1 MTFSPIDSALLGP
14 LFATDAMRAVFSDR
28 ARIAAML
35 RMEAAL
41 ARAEARL
48 GLVPDALAP
57 AIAAIGPDAFDLPE
71 IGDQTV
77 LSGVPTIPF
86 VKAVQQKLPKEL
98 EPFFHKGA
106 TTQDIA
112 DTALVLQMRAAFA
125 LIARDLDAVLDRF
138 AELARE
144 HRSTPC
150 VGRTYG
156 QHAAPLTFGYKVAVW
171 AVGIAEAAERLP
183 WLCER
188 TLTASLG
195 GPVGTLAGLG
205 DKGPAVAEAFAEE
218 LGLAAAP
225 IAWHSLRARM
235 AETGAWLA
243 ILMGALAKMAT
254 DVAHLASTE
263 VGELAEPFVP
273 GRGGSS
279 AMPHKRNPVSATVIL
294 SAHMA
299 AKAHVATL
307 LDAMAAAHER
317 PAGAW
322 HAEWHA
328 LPYLFGLA
336 SGSLQE
342 ARGLSDGLVV
352 KAERM
357 RRNIDATAGLLV
369 RRRRRRASRPEP
381 RPRAGPSAPRAG
393 GGTGA
398 HERLV
403 LAGGAA
409 HRPRAV
415 ARRPGGDPGVGLRS
429 DAGRGCGGALGRPR
443 SRRDRPHPRA
453 AARRSSALS
462 GDTHADDHAP
472 TTSSC
477 STS

>member
-1 MTFSPIDSALLGP
+1 MTFSPLDSALLGP

-125 LIARDLDAVLDRF
+125 LIAGDLDAVLDRF

-171 AVGIAEAAERLP
+171 AVGIAEAAGQLP
-183 WLCER
+183 SLCER

-218 LGLAAAP
+218 LGLGAAP

-235 AETGAWLA
+235 AETGCWLA

-328 LPYLFGLA
+328 LPQLFGLA

-352 KAERM
+352 KTERM
-357 RRNIDATAGLLV
+357 RRNIDATAGLLFADVVAARLAPSLGRERAHRLLEQAAGRV
-369 RRRRRRASRPEP
+369 RTSGLSLPDVLRTDPELSRDVPAEILASAFDPTPAVDAAAPWVDRALDEIARI
-381 RPRAGPSAPRAG
+381 R
-393 GGTGA
+393 
-398 HERLV
+398 ERL
-403 LAGGAA
+403 
-409 HRPRAV
+409 RAV
-415 ARRPGGDPGVGLRS
+415 PQP
-429 DAGRGCGGALGRPR
+429 
-443 SRRDRPHPRA
+443 
-453 AARRSSALS
+453 
-462 GDTHADDHAP
+462 
-472 TTSSC
+472 
-477 STS
+477 

>member
-1 MTFSPIDSALLGP
+1 MTFSPLDSVLLGP

-48 GLVPDALAP
+48 GLLPEALAP

-138 AELARE
+138 AALARE

-183 WLCER
+183 SLCER

-205 DKGPAVAEAFAEE
+205 DKGPAVAAAFAEE

-328 LPYLFGLA
+328 LPQLFGLA

-352 KAERM
+352 KTERM
-357 RRNIDATAGLLV
+357 RRNIDATAGLLFADVVAARLAPSLGRERAHRLLEQAAGRV
-369 RRRRRRASRPEP
+369 RTSGLSLPDVLRTDPELSRDIPAEILASAFDPTPAVDAATPWVDRALDEITRV
-381 RPRAGPSAPRAG
+381 R
-393 GGTGA
+393 
-398 HERLV
+398 ERL
-403 LAGGAA
+403 
-409 HRPRAV
+409 RAV
-415 ARRPGGDPGVGLRS
+415 PQP
-429 DAGRGCGGALGRPR
+429 
-443 SRRDRPHPRA
+443 
-453 AARRSSALS
+453 
-462 GDTHADDHAP
+462 
-472 TTSSC
+472 
-477 STS
+477 